1 MESEWYSLAA
11 LRDIRELTGCVVFAQ
26 QEYFVV
32 AINPTGSTGFGQGIC
47 SPEFTPNRWV
57 VDTVRFP
64 GLTDA
69 IAKDWGG
76 KPFVDLRKG
85 WQYILDNYP
94 QVGTPRLPQPHG
106 VLTQVLQIDKDRA
119 VAAGASYGGYAI
131 KCVFALISR
140 DHS

>member
-1 MESEWYSLAA
+1 V
-11 LRDIRELTGCVVFAQ
+11 GFVVFAQ
-26 QEYFVV
+26 QGYFVV

-47 SPEFTPNRWV
+47 SPGLTPNLWV
-57 VDTVRFP
+57 ADTVRFLD
-64 GLTDA
+64 LTDA

-94 QVGTPRLPQPHG
+94 QVENPPFSQPHS
-106 VLTQVLQIDKDRA
+106 VLTRVLQIDKDRA

-131 KCVFALISR
+131 KCVLTSISH
-140 DHS
+140 DND